1 MGKKISVKRYKS
13 EHPYCSN
20 WDVDSELFPAVVLGN
35 GPSRKSVK
43 LEDLKKER
51 VVYGCNALYRDI
63 EPDYLEANDWRM
75 MREIIGAGYKGR
87 GVFCDFTPLPKETF
101 DVMLAGMPIESLEN
115 NPLYYG
121 KMEEATE

>member
-20 WDVDSELFPAVVLGN
+20 WDMDSEVFPAVVLGN

-51 VVYGCNALYRDI
+51 VVYGCNALYRDF
-63 EPDYLEANDWRM
+63 EPDYLVANDWRM
-75 MREIIGAGYKGR
+75 TVSYTHLTLPTNRE
-87 GVFCDFTPLPKETF
+87 V
-101 DVMLAGMPIESLEN
+101 
-115 NPLYYG
+115 
-121 KMEEATE
+121 